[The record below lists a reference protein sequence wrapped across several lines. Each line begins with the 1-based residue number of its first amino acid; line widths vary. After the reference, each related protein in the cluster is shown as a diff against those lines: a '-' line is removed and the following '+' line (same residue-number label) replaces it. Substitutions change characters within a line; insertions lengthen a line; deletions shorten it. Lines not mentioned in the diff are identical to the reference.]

1 MKVLYLTANPNL
13 GSTTSS
19 LNAVLQELRPRGLEA
34 AVVFTTRGPWQEEV
48 EAAGIPTY
56 IDPLRWPARER
67 PWQSARDL
75 WRVAEIALR
84 ERVDLIHCNEH
95 EHFPVA
101 RVVARLL
108 GLPTAVTLHWNL
120 EPGFGDWLFKAPYAP
135 AAIQFLSRRQLELST
150 PALPPGLPPGRVRL
164 LMSGLAI
171 DDLLRRGTDGRELR
185 AAWGVRPGQVVVGM
199 ASALKVR
206 KHLELFVRLIGRLRA
221 AGLEVLGVIAG
232 GGKFVDAEYFE
243 EVKAEV
249 RASGLTDHC
258 RFVGFM
264 SPITSFFRACDLT
277 VNTSEMEILCMS
289 MCEAQSCGKP
299 TVAFDVGGNAETVP
313 SPWFVVPFGDLDALT
328 DRVGALVR
336 DEDLRRRA
344 GREAEAFVRTHF
356 DAPVLAERQAA
367 IYTDIAGTRFAPP
380 RAAWTR

>member
-19 LNAVLQELRPRGLEA
+19 LNAVLQELRPRGLDPA
-34 AVVFTTRGPWQEEV
+34 IVFTTRGPWQEEV

-56 IDPLRWPARER
+56 IDPLRWPSREHPWRSAREL
-67 PWQSARDL
+67 WHLAR
-75 WRVAEIALR
+75 IAMR

-95 EHFPVA
+95 EHYPVA
-101 RVVARLL
+101 RIVARWL
-108 GLPTAVTLHWNL
+108 GVPTAVTLHWNL
-120 EPGFGDWLFKAPYAP
+120 EPGFGHWAFLPPYTP

-171 DDLLRRGTDGRELR
+171 DDLLRRGTDGNELR
-185 AAWGVRPGQVVVGM
+185 AAWGVAPGQVVVGM
-199 ASALKVR
+199 ASAIKPR

-221 AGLEVLGVIAG
+221 LGLDVLGVIAG
-232 GGKFVDAEYFE
+232 GGKYVDPEYLATLKS
-243 EVKAEV
+243 EVE
-249 RASGLTDHC
+249 ASGLAAHC

-313 SPWFVVPFGDLDALT
+313 SPWLVVPFGDLDALT
-328 DRVGALVR
+328 DRVAALVR
-336 DEDLRRRA
+336 DEDLRRRT
-344 GREAEAFVRTHF
+344 GREAEAFVRTEF

-367 IYTDIAGTRFAPP
+367 IYTDIVGARFAPARALRP
-380 RAAWTR
+380 R